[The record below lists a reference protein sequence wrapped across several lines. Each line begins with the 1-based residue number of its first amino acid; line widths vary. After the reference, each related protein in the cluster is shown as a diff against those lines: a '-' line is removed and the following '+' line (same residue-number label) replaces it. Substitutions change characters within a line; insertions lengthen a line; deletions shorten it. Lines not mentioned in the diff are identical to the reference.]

1 VVDLAPEDHGV
12 IWTVPTALWLLALV
26 PLVWVASRFSR
37 TNFSKRQHLLQLVV
51 RSLVLAALA
60 VALARPVMEVGSSN
74 LSVVYLVDTS
84 YSVSSQAVGD
94 AATRITAL
102 NAGLSPDHSR
112 IVAFARGAQVVEN
125 EAALRQLVNTDP
137 GQASTFDRTSSDLEA
152 GLAAA
157 RAELAPGHV
166 PRLVLFTD
174 ARQTSGDVTAAVTQL
189 TASGIP
195 VHVYP
200 MAARDLGDTWVEA
213 MRLPARLAPGGLVT
227 VTVDVGSQRAVSG
240 VVELKLGDRVLATA
254 TQALAVG
261 TTAVPLEVSLDDAG
275 AVSFVAVVTTAGDP
289 LVENNTLTQA
299 AWVAPR
305 PRVLYVEGTPQSSR
319 YLGSALEQSGFDV
332 EVRAAAGLPSTAAE
346 LAPFEV
352 VVLSD
357 LAKSVLPDPKIAVLA
372 DWVEVSGGGLL
383 VTGGEA
389 VFGENGY
396 RESALERLLPVTFE
410 RKDEPEVALIMVLDK
425 SWSMAGTNIE
435 MLRVSAQAA
444 VDVMKD
450 EHTLGIVT
458 FNDGLDWTLT
468 PRQVGPNRQAI
479 AKAIAGIEPSGHTL
493 IFPAVEQGYQAL
505 SKLKAR
511 AKHVLLLSDGRS
523 YPDDYETLINKMVA
537 EKMTVSSVAMGAA
550 ADRELLA
557 NIAKWG
563 KGRTYAADNPKD
575 VPQIFVKEAKD
586 VTSPGFDEEPL
597 KPVVKHLGFLDGI
610 NFATAPALR
619 GRTATVIKDTALEML
634 GTEDED
640 PLLAYWP
647 IGAGRAAVFASDV
660 KDRWA
665 ADWVKWRGYGPFF
678 SAVVRELAGQ
688 RPVPLSLDMEVGP
701 ARGSSRAVTLTV
713 EARDEVGKPRN
724 LLRPNVRVR
733 AGDLER
739 TLVARQ
745 VAPGRYEARLTTD
758 ANVAVQAELV
768 DAAILEGSGLSR
780 SFVPDAGAEYRFGPA
795 DTSLLAS
802 IAASTGGSVTPE
814 PAALERGA
822 GDSSAS
828 RIALWPW
835 LVLFAAFAWAA
846 DLFLRR
852 IRIFEEA

>member
-1 VVDLAPEDHGV
+1 M
-12 IWTVPTALWLLALV
+12 IWTVPTALWLLALI
-26 PLVWVASRFSR
+26 PLVWVASQFSR
-37 TNFSKRQHLLQLVV
+37 TNFSKRQHLLQLVI
-51 RSLVLAALA
+51 RSLVLIALA
-60 VALARPVMEVGSSN
+60 LALSRPVMEVGSSN

-84 YSVSSQAVGD
+84 YSISSQAVSD
-94 AATRITAL
+94 AADRITAL
-102 NAGLSPDHSR
+102 NAGLNPDHSR

-125 EAALRQLVNTDP
+125 EAALRALVSAEP
-137 GQASTFDRTSSDLEA
+137 GQTSAFDRTASDLEA

-174 ARQTSGDVTAAVTQL
+174 ARPTGGDVTAAVTQL

-200 MAARDLGDTWVEA
+200 MAPRDLGDTWVEA
-213 MRLPARLAPGGLVT
+213 MYLPARLAPGGLVN
-227 VTVDVGSQRAVSG
+227 VTIDIGSQRAVNG
-240 VVELKLGDRVLATA
+240 VVELKHGDRVLATK
-254 TQALAVG
+254 TVTLAVG
-261 TTAVPLEVSLDDAG
+261 STPVPLEISLDDAG
-275 AVSFVAVVTTAGDP
+275 AASFVATVTAAGDT
-289 LVENNTLTQA
+289 LAENNTLTQA

-305 PRVLYVEGTPQSSR
+305 PRVLYVEGSPQSSR
-319 YLGSALEQSGFDV
+319 YLSSALEQSGFDV
-332 EVRAAAGLPSTAAE
+332 ETRPASGLPGTQAD

-352 VVLSD
+352 VILSD
-357 LAKSVLPDPKIAVLA
+357 LAKSVLPDSKIAALA
-372 DWVEVSGGGLL
+372 DWVELSGGGLL
-383 VTGGEA
+383 VAGGEA
-389 VFGENGY
+389 VFGEDGY
-396 RESALERLLPVTFE
+396 RESELERLLPVTFE

-458 FNDGLDWTLT
+458 FNDGLDWTLQ
-468 PRQVGPNRQAI
+468 PRQVGPNRDVI
-479 AKAIAGIEPSGHTL
+479 RKAIAGIEPSGHTL
-493 IFPAVEQGYQAL
+493 IFPAVEQGYLAL
-505 SKLKAR
+505 TKLKAR

-523 YPDDYETLINKMVA
+523 YPDDYETLVTKMVA
-537 EKMTVSSVAMGAA
+537 EKMTVSTVAMGAA

-557 NIAKWG
+557 NISKWG
-563 KGRTYAADNPKD
+563 KGRTYAADDPKD

-586 VTSPGFDEEPL
+586 VTSPGFDEKPL
-597 KPVVKHLGFLDGI
+597 KPVVKHVGFLDGI

-634 GTEDED
+634 GTEEED

-688 RPVPLSLDMEVGP
+688 RPVPLALDMEVGP

-724 LLRPNVRVR
+724 LLRPSVRVR
-733 AGDLER
+733 AGEVER

-745 VAPGRYEARLTTD
+745 VAPGRYEARLTID
-758 ANVAVQAELV
+758 AGATVQAELIDV
-768 DAAILEGSGLSR
+768 AIPEGSGLSR
-780 SFVPDAGAEYRFGPA
+780 SFVPDAGAEYRFGQP

-814 PAALERGA
+814 ADALQRGS
-822 GDSSAS
+822 GDSRAS

-835 LVLFAAFAWAA
+835 LVLLAAFAWAV
-846 DLFLRR
+846 DLLLRR
-852 IRIFEEA
+852 IRIFEVA

>member
-1 VVDLAPEDHGV
+1 
-12 IWTVPTALWLLALV
+12 
-26 PLVWVASRFSR
+26 
-37 TNFSKRQHLLQLVV
+37 
-51 RSLVLAALA
+51 
-60 VALARPVMEVGSSN
+60 
-74 LSVVYLVDTS
+74 
-84 YSVSSQAVGD
+84 
-94 AATRITAL
+94 
-102 NAGLSPDHSR
+102 
-112 IVAFARGAQVVEN
+112 
-125 EAALRQLVNTDP
+125 
-137 GQASTFDRTSSDLEA
+137 
-152 GLAAA
+152 
-157 RAELAPGHV
+157 
-166 PRLVLFTD
+166 
-174 ARQTSGDVTAAVTQL
+174 
-189 TASGIP
+189 
-195 VHVYP
+195 
-200 MAARDLGDTWVEA
+200 
-213 MRLPARLAPGGLVT
+213 
-227 VTVDVGSQRAVSG
+227 
-240 VVELKLGDRVLATA
+240 
-254 TQALAVG
+254 
-261 TTAVPLEVSLDDAG
+261 
-275 AVSFVAVVTTAGDP
+275 
-289 LVENNTLTQA
+289 
-299 AWVAPR
+299 
-305 PRVLYVEGTPQSSR
+305 
-319 YLGSALEQSGFDV
+319 
-332 EVRAAAGLPSTAAE
+332 
-346 LAPFEV
+346 
-352 VVLSD
+352 
-357 LAKSVLPDPKIAVLA
+357 
-372 DWVEVSGGGLL
+372 
-383 VTGGEA
+383 
-389 VFGENGY
+389 
-396 RESALERLLPVTFE
+396 
-410 RKDEPEVALIMVLDK
+410 
-425 SWSMAGTNIE
+425 
-435 MLRVSAQAA
+435 MLRISAQAA

-468 PRQVGPNRQAI
+468 PRQVGPNRPAI

-493 IFPAVEQGYQAL
+493 IFPAVDQGYQAL

-523 YPDDYETLINKMVA
+523 YPDDYETLVNKMVA
-537 EKMTVSSVAMGAA
+537 EKMTVSTVAMGAA

-597 KPVVKHLGFLDGI
+597 KPVVKHVGFLDGI

-688 RPVPLSLDMEVGP
+688 RPVPLALDMEVGA
-701 ARGSSRAVTLTV
+701 ARGTSRAVTLTV
-713 EARDEVGKPRN
+713 EARDEAGKPRN
-724 LLRPNVRVR
+724 LLRPNIRVR
-733 AGDLER
+733 AGALER

-758 ANVAVQAELV
+758 ANVMVEAELV
-768 DAAILEGSGLSR
+768 DASLPEGSGLSR

-814 PAALERGA
+814 AAALERGA
-822 GDSSAS
+822 GDTSAS

-852 IRIFEEA
+852 IRIFETA

>member
-1 VVDLAPEDHGV
+1 
-12 IWTVPTALWLLALV
+12 
-26 PLVWVASRFSR
+26 
-37 TNFSKRQHLLQLVV
+37 
-51 RSLVLAALA
+51 
-60 VALARPVMEVGSSN
+60 
-74 LSVVYLVDTS
+74 
-84 YSVSSQAVGD
+84 
-94 AATRITAL
+94 
-102 NAGLSPDHSR
+102 
-112 IVAFARGAQVVEN
+112 
-125 EAALRQLVNTDP
+125 
-137 GQASTFDRTSSDLEA
+137 
-152 GLAAA
+152 
-157 RAELAPGHV
+157 
-166 PRLVLFTD
+166 
-174 ARQTSGDVTAAVTQL
+174 
-189 TASGIP
+189 
-195 VHVYP
+195 
-200 MAARDLGDTWVEA
+200 
-213 MRLPARLAPGGLVT
+213 
-227 VTVDVGSQRAVSG
+227 
-240 VVELKLGDRVLATA
+240 
-254 TQALAVG
+254 
-261 TTAVPLEVSLDDAG
+261 
-275 AVSFVAVVTTAGDP
+275 
-289 LVENNTLTQA
+289 
-299 AWVAPR
+299 
-305 PRVLYVEGTPQSSR
+305 
-319 YLGSALEQSGFDV
+319 
-332 EVRAAAGLPSTAAE
+332 
-346 LAPFEV
+346 
-352 VVLSD
+352 
-357 LAKSVLPDPKIAVLA
+357 VLPDSKIAVLA
-372 DWVEVSGGGLL
+372 DWVELSGGGLL
-383 VTGGEA
+383 VAGGEA
-389 VFGENGY
+389 VFGEDGY

-468 PRQVGPNRQAI
+468 PRQVGPNRQVI

-493 IFPAVEQGYQAL
+493 IFPAVDQGYQAL

-537 EKMTVSSVAMGAA
+537 EKMTVSTVAMGAA

-597 KPVVKHLGFLDGI
+597 KPVVKHVGFLDGI

-713 EARDEVGKPRN
+713 EARDDVGKPRN
-724 LLRPNVRVR
+724 LLRPNIRVR
-733 AGDLER
+733 AGELER

-758 ANVAVQAELV
+758 AGVTVDAELV
-768 DAAILEGSGLSR
+768 DAALPEGSGLSR
-780 SFVPDAGAEYRFGPA
+780 SFVPDGGAEYRFGPP

-814 PAALERGA
+814 ADALERGA
-822 GDSSAS
+822 GDTSAS

-846 DLFLRR
+846 DLLLRR
-852 IRIFEEA
+852 VRIFEEA

>member
-1 VVDLAPEDHGV
+1 V
-12 IWTVPTALWLLALV
+12 IWTVPTALWLLTLV

-60 VALARPVMEVGSSN
+60 LALSRPVMEVSSSN

-84 YSVSSQAVGD
+84 YSVSSQAVAE
-94 AATRITAL
+94 AAARITAL

-125 EAALRQLVNTDP
+125 EAALRQVVAAEP

-189 TASGIP
+189 TASSIP

-200 MAARDLGDTWVEA
+200 MAPRDLGDTWVEA

-240 VVELKLGDRVLATA
+240 EVELKIGDRVLATA
-254 TQALAVG
+254 TQPLVVG
-261 TTAVPLEVSLDDAG
+261 MTTVPLEVSLDDAG

-319 YLGSALEQSGFDV
+319 YLESALEQSGFDV
-332 EVRAAAGLPSTAAE
+332 EVRPAAGLPGTAAD

-352 VVLSD
+352 VILSD
-357 LAKSVLPDPKIAVLA
+357 LAKSVLPDSKIAVLA
-372 DWVEVSGGGLL
+372 DWVELSGGGLL
-383 VTGGEA
+383 VAGGEA
-389 VFGENGY
+389 VFGEDGY

-435 MLRVSAQAA
+435 MLRISAQAA

-468 PRQVGPNRQAI
+468 PRQVGPNREVI
-479 AKAIAGIEPSGHTL
+479 RKAIAGIEPSGHTL
-493 IFPAVEQGYQAL
+493 IFPAVDQGYQAL

-537 EKMTVSSVAMGAA
+537 EKMTVSTVAMGAA

-597 KPVVKHLGFLDGI
+597 KPVVKHVGFLDGI

-701 ARGSSRAVTLTV
+701 ARGTSRAVTLTV
-713 EARDEVGKPRN
+713 EARDDVGNPRN
-724 LLRPNVRVR
+724 LLRPNVRVH
-733 AGDLER
+733 AGELER

-758 ANVAVQAELV
+758 AGATVRAELI
-768 DAAILEGSGLSR
+768 DAALPEGSGLSR

-814 PAALERGA
+814 ADALERGA
-822 GDSSAS
+822 GDTSAS
-828 RIALWPW
+828 RVALWPW

-852 IRIFEEA
+852 IRIFEVA

>member
-102 NAGLSPDHSR
+102 NAGLNPDHSR

-305 PRVLYVEGTPQSSR
+305 PRVLYVEGTP
-319 YLGSALEQSGFDV
+319 
-332 EVRAAAGLPSTAAE
+332 
-346 LAPFEV
+346 
-352 VVLSD
+352 
-357 LAKSVLPDPKIAVLA
+357 AVLA
-372 DWVEVSGGGLL
+372 VS
-383 VTGGEA
+383 
-389 VFGENGY
+389 
-396 RESALERLLPVTFE
+396 REC
-410 RKDEPEVALIMVLDK
+410 
-425 SWSMAGTNIE
+425 
-435 MLRVSAQAA
+435 
-444 VDVMKD
+444 
-450 EHTLGIVT
+450 
-458 FNDGLDWTLT
+458 
-468 PRQVGPNRQAI
+468 
-479 AKAIAGIEPSGHTL
+479 
-493 IFPAVEQGYQAL
+493 
-505 SKLKAR
+505 AR
-511 AKHVLLLSDGRS
+511 
-523 YPDDYETLINKMVA
+523 T
-537 EKMTVSSVAMGAA
+537 
-550 ADRELLA
+550 
-557 NIAKWG
+557 
-563 KGRTYAADNPKD
+563 
-575 VPQIFVKEAKD
+575 
-586 VTSPGFDEEPL
+586 
-597 KPVVKHLGFLDGI
+597 
-610 NFATAPALR
+610 
-619 GRTATVIKDTALEML
+619 
-634 GTEDED
+634 
-640 PLLAYWP
+640 
-647 IGAGRAAVFASDV
+647 
-660 KDRWA
+660 
-665 ADWVKWRGYGPFF
+665 
-678 SAVVRELAGQ
+678 
-688 RPVPLSLDMEVGP
+688 
-701 ARGSSRAVTLTV
+701 
-713 EARDEVGKPRN
+713 
-724 LLRPNVRVR
+724 VRV
-733 AGDLER
+733 
-739 TLVARQ
+739 
-745 VAPGRYEARLTTD
+745 
-758 ANVAVQAELV
+758 
-768 DAAILEGSGLSR
+768 
-780 SFVPDAGAEYRFGPA
+780 
-795 DTSLLAS
+795 
-802 IAASTGGSVTPE
+802 
-814 PAALERGA
+814 
-822 GDSSAS
+822 
-828 RIALWPW
+828 
-835 LVLFAAFAWAA
+835 
-846 DLFLRR
+846 
-852 IRIFEEA
+852 

>member
-1 VVDLAPEDHGV
+1 MVDLAPEDHGV

-37 TNFSKRQHLLQLVV
+37 TNFNKRQHLLQLVV
-51 RSLVLAALA
+51 RSLVLGALA
-60 VALARPVMEVGSSN
+60 IALSRPVMEVGSSN

-84 YSVSSQAVGD
+84 YSISTQAVND
-94 AATRITAL
+94 AAARITAL
-102 NAGLSPDHSR
+102 NAGLNPDHSR

-125 EAALRQLVNTDP
+125 EAALKALVTVEP

-174 ARQTSGDVTAAVTQL
+174 ARPTSGDVSAAVTQL

-200 MAARDLGDTWVEA
+200 MVPRDLGDTWVEA
-213 MRLPARLAPGGLVT
+213 MHLPARLAPGGLVN

-240 VVELKLGDRVLATA
+240 VVEIKHGERVLASKTVP
-254 TQALAVG
+254 LSVG
-261 TTAVPLEVSLDDAG
+261 STAVPLEISLDDAG
-275 AVSFVAVVTTAGDP
+275 ATSFVASVTAEGDT
-289 LVENNTLTQA
+289 LADNNTLTQA

-305 PRVLYVEGTPQSSR
+305 PKVLYVEGTPQSSR
-319 YLGSALEQSGFDV
+319 YLESALEQSGFDV
-332 EVRAAAGLPSTAAE
+332 ETRAAAGLPGTQADF
-346 LAPFEV
+346 APYEV
-352 VVLSD
+352 VILSD
-357 LAKSVLPDPKIAVLA
+357 IAKSLLPDPKISALA
-372 DWVEVSGGGLL
+372 DWVEESGGGLL

-450 EHTLGIVT
+450 DHTLGIVT
-458 FNDGLDWTLT
+458 FNDGLDWTLQ
-468 PRQVGPNRQAI
+468 PRQVGPNRDAI
-479 AKAIAGIEPSGHTL
+479 RKAIAGIEPSGHTL
-493 IFPAVEQGYQAL
+493 IFPAVEQGYLAL
-505 SKLKAR
+505 TKLKAR

-523 YPDDYETLINKMVA
+523 YPDDYETLVNKMVA
-537 EKMTVSSVAMGAA
+537 EKMTVSTVAMGAA

-563 KGRTYAADNPKD
+563 KGRTYAADDPKD

-586 VTSPGFDEEPL
+586 VTSPGFDEKPL
-597 KPVVKHLGFLDGI
+597 KPVVKHVGFLDGI
-610 NFATAPALR
+610 NFASAPALR

-634 GTEDED
+634 GTEEED

-665 ADWVKWRGYGPFF
+665 ADWLKWRGYGPFF

-688 RPVPLSLDMEVGP
+688 RPVPLALDMEVGP
-701 ARGSSRAVTLTV
+701 ARGTSRAVTLTV

-733 AGDLER
+733 AGELER

-758 ANVAVQAELV
+758 AGAVVEAEV
-768 DAAILEGSGLSR
+768 IDASLPAGAGLSR
-780 SFVPDAGAEYRFGPA
+780 SFVPDQGAEYRFRQP

-802 IAASTGGSVTPE
+802 IATSTGGSVTPE

-822 GDSSAS
+822 GDSRAS

-835 LVLFAAFAWAA
+835 LVLFAAFAWAL
-846 DLFLRR
+846 DLLLRR
-852 IRIFEEA
+852 VRLFEAA

>member
-1 VVDLAPEDHGV
+1 M

-60 VALARPVMEVGSSN
+60 LALSRPVMEVGSSN

-84 YSVSSQAVGD
+84 YSVSSQAVAE

-125 EAALRQLVNTDP
+125 EAALRQVVDAEP

-174 ARQTSGDVTAAVTQL
+174 ARQTRGDVTAAVTQL

-200 MAARDLGDTWVEA
+200 MAPRDLGDTWVEA

-240 VVELKLGDRVLATA
+240 VVELKLGGRVLATA
-254 TQALAVG
+254 TQALVVG
-261 TTAVPLEVSLDDAG
+261 TTPVPLEVSLDDAG

-289 LVENNTLTQA
+289 LVENNTLTQS

-319 YLGSALEQSGFDV
+319 YLESALEQSGFDV
-332 EVRAAAGLPSTAAE
+332 DVRPAAGLPGTAAE

-352 VVLSD
+352 VILSD

-372 DWVEVSGGGLL
+372 DWVELSGGGLL
-383 VTGGEA
+383 VAGGEA
-389 VFGENGY
+389 VFGEDGY

-435 MLRVSAQAA
+435 MLRISAQAA

-468 PRQVGPNRQAI
+468 PRQVGPNRDGI
-479 AKAIAGIEPSGHTL
+479 RKAIAGIEPSGHTL
-493 IFPAVEQGYQAL
+493 IFPAVDQGYQAL

-537 EKMTVSSVAMGAA
+537 EKMTVSTVAMGAA

-597 KPVVKHLGFLDGI
+597 KPVVKHVGFLDGI
-610 NFATAPALR
+610 NFANAPALR

-724 LLRPNVRVR
+724 LLRPNIRVR
-733 AGDLER
+733 AGELER

-758 ANVAVQAELV
+758 ANVTVEAELV
-768 DAAILEGSGLSR
+768 DAALPEGSGLSR
-780 SFVPDAGAEYRFGPA
+780 SFVPDAGAEYRFGPP

-814 PAALERGA
+814 ADALERGA
-822 GDSSAS
+822 GDTSAA

-835 LVLFAAFAWAA
+835 LVLFAAFAWAS
-846 DLFLRR
+846 DLLLRR
-852 IRIFEEA
+852 VRIFEEA

>member
-1 VVDLAPEDHGV
+1 M

-60 VALARPVMEVGSSN
+60 LALSRPVMEVGSSN

-84 YSVSSQAVGD
+84 YSVSSQAVAE

-125 EAALRQLVNTDP
+125 EAALRQVVDAEP

-174 ARQTSGDVTAAVTQL
+174 ARQTRGDVTAAVTQL

-200 MAARDLGDTWVEA
+200 MAPRDLGDTWVEA

-240 VVELKLGDRVLATA
+240 VVELKLGGRVLATA
-254 TQALAVG
+254 TQALVVG
-261 TTAVPLEVSLDDAG
+261 TTPVPLEVSLDDAG

-289 LVENNTLTQA
+289 LVENNTLTQS

-319 YLGSALEQSGFDV
+319 YLESALEQSGFDV
-332 EVRAAAGLPSTAAE
+332 DVRPAAGLPGTAAE

-352 VVLSD
+352 VILSD

-372 DWVEVSGGGLL
+372 DWVELSGGGLL
-383 VTGGEA
+383 VAGGEA
-389 VFGENGY
+389 VFGEDGY

-435 MLRVSAQAA
+435 MLRISAQAA

-468 PRQVGPNRQAI
+468 PRQVGPNRDGI
-479 AKAIAGIEPSGHTL
+479 RKAIAGIEPSGHTL
-493 IFPAVEQGYQAL
+493 IFPAVDQGYQAL

-537 EKMTVSSVAMGAA
+537 EKMTVSTVAMGAA

-597 KPVVKHLGFLDGI
+597 KPVVKHVGFLDGI
-610 NFATAPALR
+610 NFANAPALR

-724 LLRPNVRVR
+724 LLRPNIRVR
-733 AGDLER
+733 AGELER

-758 ANVAVQAELV
+758 ANVTVEAELV
-768 DAAILEGSGLSR
+768 DAALPEGSALSR
-780 SFVPDAGAEYRFGPA
+780 PRS
-795 DTSLLAS
+795 
-802 IAASTGGSVTPE
+802 
-814 PAALERGA
+814 GA
-822 GDSSAS
+822 G
-828 RIALWPW
+828 
-835 LVLFAAFAWAA
+835 
-846 DLFLRR
+846 
-852 IRIFEEA
+852 

>member
-1 VVDLAPEDHGV
+1 M

-26 PLVWVASRFSR
+26 PLVWVASKFSR
-37 TNFSKRQHLLQLVV
+37 TNFSTRQHLLQLVI
-51 RSLVLAALA
+51 RSLVLTALA
-60 VALARPVMEVGSSN
+60 LALARPVMEVGSSN

-84 YSVSSQAVGD
+84 YSISSQAVAD

-112 IVAFARGAQVVEN
+112 IVAFARGARVVEN
-125 EAALRQLVNTDP
+125 EAALRQIVEAEA
-137 GQASTFDRTSSDLEA
+137 GQASQFDRTSSDLEA

-174 ARQTSGDVTAAVTQL
+174 ARPTAGDVTAAVTQL

-200 MAARDLGDTWVEA
+200 MAPRDLGDTWIEA
-213 MRLPARLAPGGLVT
+213 MHLPARLAPGGLVN

-240 VVELKLGDRVLATA
+240 VVELKHGERVLATK
-254 TQALAVG
+254 TVPLAVG
-261 TTAVPLEVSLDDAG
+261 STPVPLEISVDDPG
-275 AVSFVAVVTTAGDP
+275 AVSFVASVTATGDT
-289 LVENNTLTQA
+289 LTENNSLTQA

-305 PRVLYVEGTPQSSR
+305 PRVLYVEGSPQSSR
-319 YLGSALEQSGFDV
+319 YLSSALEQSGFDV
-332 EVRAAAGLPSTAAE
+332 ETRQASGLPGTQAD

-352 VVLSD
+352 VILSD
-357 LAKSVLPDPKIAVLA
+357 LAKSVLPDRKIAVLA
-372 DWVEVSGGGLL
+372 DWVELSGGGLL
-383 VTGGEA
+383 VAGGEA

-396 RESALERLLPVTFE
+396 RESEIERLLPVTFE

-468 PRQVGPNRQAI
+468 PREVGANRDLI
-479 AKAIAGIEPSGHTL
+479 RKTIAGIEPSGHTL
-493 IFPAVEQGYQAL
+493 IFPAVEQGYLAL
-505 SKLKAR
+505 TKLKAR

-523 YPDDYETLINKMVA
+523 YPDDYETLVNKMVA
-537 EKMTVSSVAMGAA
+537 EKMTVSAVAMGAA

-563 KGRTYAADNPKD
+563 KGRFYASDDPKD
-575 VPQIFVKEAKD
+575 VPQIFVKEMKD
-586 VTSPGFDEEPL
+586 ATSPGFDEKPL
-597 KPVVKHLGFLDGI
+597 KPVVKHVGFLDGI

-619 GRTATVIKDTALEML
+619 GRTATVLKDTALELL
-634 GTEDED
+634 GTEEED

-665 ADWVKWRGYGPFF
+665 ADWLKWRGYGPFF

-688 RPVPLSLDMEVGP
+688 RPVPLALDMEVGP
-701 ARGSSRAVTLTV
+701 ARGTSRAVTLTV
-713 EARDEVGKPRN
+713 EARDDVGKPRN
-724 LLRPNVRVR
+724 LLRPSVRVR
-733 AGDLER
+733 AGELER

-758 ANVAVQAELV
+758 AGATIDAELV
-768 DAAILEGSGLSR
+768 DAALPEGSGLSR
-780 SFVPDAGAEYRFGPA
+780 SFVPDQGAEYRFRQP

-802 IAASTGGSVTPE
+802 IATATGGTVTPE
-814 PAALERGA
+814 PAALERGS
-822 GDSSAS
+822 GDSRAS
-828 RIALWPW
+828 RVALWPW
-835 LVLFAAFAWAA
+835 LVLFAAFAWAG
-846 DLFLRR
+846 DLLLRR
-852 IRIFEEA
+852 IRIFEAA